1 MTPKKF
7 YIQLT
12 ILSIFVALLL
22 VLLGMSNLIGS
33 HLFLSWISWGF
44 FILFSVGLFYAS
56 SKSANSENKHL
67 FGQVFL
73 LSIFFKMLFCATILI
88 VYMLL
93 TKPET
98 GHFALPFLLVYLV
111 FTIYEV
117 YFVTKLA
124 KP

>member
-12 ILSIFVALLL
+12 IISIVVALFL
-22 VLLGMSNLIGS
+22 VLVDYTNLIKS
-33 HLFLSWISWGF
+33 HLALSWISWGF
-44 FILFSVGLFYAS
+44 FILFSIALFYAS
-56 SKSANSENKHL
+56 SKSANSESKHL
-67 FGQVFL
+67 FGQIFL

-88 VYMLL
+88 AYMLAM
-93 TKPET
+93 KPHT
-98 GHFALPFLLVYLV
+98 AHFALPFLFVYLI
-111 FTIYEV
+111 FTIHEV

>member
-12 ILSIFVALLL
+12 IISIVIALFLTL
-22 VLLGMSNLIGS
+22 VDYTNLIKS
-33 HLFLSWISWGF
+33 HLALSWISWGF
-44 FILFSVGLFYAS
+44 FILFSIGLFYAS

-88 VYMLL
+88 AYMLV
-93 TKPET
+93 TKPDT
-98 GHFALPFLLVYLV
+98 GYFALPFLFVYLI
-111 FTIYEV
+111 FTIHEV

>member
-12 ILSIFVALLL
+12 ILSVVVALLL
-22 VLLGMSNLIGS
+22 VILDSSNLIKS
-33 HLFLSWISWGF
+33 HLFLSWIGWGF
-44 FILFSVGLFYAS
+44 FIFFSAGLFYAS

-88 VYMLL
+88 AYMLV

-98 GHFALPFLLVYLV
+98 GYFALPFLFVYLI
-111 FTIYEV
+111 FTTHEV